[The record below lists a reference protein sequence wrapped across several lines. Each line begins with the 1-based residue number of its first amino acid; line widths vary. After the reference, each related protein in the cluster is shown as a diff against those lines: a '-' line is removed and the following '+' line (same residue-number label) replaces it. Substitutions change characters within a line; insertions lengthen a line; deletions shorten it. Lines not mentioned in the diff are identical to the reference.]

1 MFLLHLLGASAITS
15 TSNTSISLTI
25 SKSLAWVKTPCC
37 TWGHARYKKSNLEL
51 SWISSDQQQA
61 TPTRWPEGKQKD
73 ETKCLSR
80 NRKQK
85 QKSKKKNLSF
95 TFLPRL
101 ITTRNK
107 LRFFHISLK
116 TQTKSAK
123 VICHS
128 LRLAI
133 FRL

>member
-85 QKSKKKNLSF
+85 QKSKKKNKKKTWASHFYLDLLQPQTNWDSS
-95 TFLPRL
+95 TSVWKHKQNQPR
-101 ITTRNK
+101 
-107 LRFFHISLK
+107 
-116 TQTKSAK
+116 
-123 VICHS
+123 
-128 LRLAI
+128 
-133 FRL
+133 